1 MPGRRRPP
9 PLERRIWSAD
19 SPSGGTA
26 DLADCVVALPDP
38 ITPSGSAAILHR
50 APASLPPPAAA
61 AEAAA
66 PAHQLPQTGAAAAA
80 AASRSSSKKTAEV
93 ARTRAMPDDRR
104 PAAALRPSAGG
115 GLLAGAARAAPLW
128 GGRGGP
134 PNGLHALPVHS
145 GLPTIWAA
153 AAASPRGA
161 GPLPLSVVADGA
173 VRPAGCGGVRGAL
186 ILLEEASMRRA
197 LSVAEAL
204 SEMTGGGGGSVAAA
218 TAEAAEAEPLTAM
231 IRCPPSPPPLALTPP
246 TTPCASLLSAANC
259 LAPALPIVMRC
270 ATSDESGATRP
281 QHFAAGTDPARSAAS
296 AARNDGSRN
305 ILTAVRP
312 AAAASSPLTSS
323 CCGPSSL
330 SSGLSSA
337 PSASSSPFAANT
349 SSSSEPAAFPLS
361 APSSLLARRAPPLR
375 RHPPLPTALHSVL
388 ATGVAAPPPRRWT
401 ADAAAEVAP
410 RRIPLRPQP
419 PPTAPPGAG
428 IQQPLSSPR
437 SRRRAHTMP
446 TATVAM
452 MTISNNLRSP
462 RAVD

>member
-1 MPGRRRPP
+1 
-9 PLERRIWSAD
+9 
-19 SPSGGTA
+19 
-26 DLADCVVALPDP
+26 
-38 ITPSGSAAILHR
+38 
-50 APASLPPPAAA
+50 
-61 AEAAA
+61 
-66 PAHQLPQTGAAAAA
+66 
-80 AASRSSSKKTAEV
+80 
-93 ARTRAMPDDRR
+93 
-104 PAAALRPSAGG
+104 
-115 GLLAGAARAAPLW
+115 
-128 GGRGGP
+128 
-134 PNGLHALPVHS
+134 
-145 GLPTIWAA
+145 
-153 AAASPRGA
+153 
-161 GPLPLSVVADGA
+161 
-173 VRPAGCGGVRGAL
+173 
-186 ILLEEASMRRA
+186 MRRA

-246 TTPCASLLSAANC
+246 TTPCASLLSAANW
-259 LAPALPIVMRC
+259 APALPIAMRC

-281 QHFAAGTDPARSAAS
+281 EEFAEGTAPARSAAS

-323 CCGPSSL
+323 SSGPSLL

-361 APSSLLARRAPPLR
+361 APSLLARRAPPLR